1 MASISYSDGS
11 DKMSA
16 DHISYGDGS
25 EKMSADNLADDDG
38 DENNK
43 MLMKALNMSADK
55 WLPFGTVMVLQGCRL
70 ITLRTMMA
78 NTASVI

>member
-1 MASISYSDGS
+1 MV
-11 DKMSA
+11 MVLRRVCL
-16 DHISYGDGS
+16 SYGDGS
-25 EKMSADNLADDDG
+25 EKASADKLADDDG
-38 DENNK
+38 DENDK
-43 MLMKALNMSADK
+43 MLSKALNMSADK

>member
-1 MASISYSDGS
+1 MASLSRGEGS
-11 DKMSA
+11 GKKSA
-16 DHISYGDGS
+16 DNLVYGDGS
-25 EKMSADNLADDDG
+25 ERMSAENLADDDG

-43 MLMKALNMSADK
+43 MLRKALNMSADK

-70 ITLRTMMA
+70 ITLRTIMA